1 MTNWKSLSSVTQ
13 GTASAGVASTQI
25 LAANS
30 ERTYCIL
37 INNSSTDITL
47 GIEATAVLSKGIVL
61 PASGGFYEMSGAY
74 GNNCRGVINAI
85 ASATATINYL
95 SAGGGA

>member
-1 MTNWKSLSSVTQ
+1 MTNWKSLSSVSQ

-25 LAANS
+25 LTANA
-30 ERTYCIL
+30 ERTYCML
-37 INNSSTDITL
+37 VNYSSTDISL
-47 GIEATAVLSKGIVL
+47 GIEATAVVNKGIVL
-61 PASGGFYEMSGAY
+61 PANGGFYEMSGAY

-85 ASATATINYL
+85 ASTTATINYI

>member
-1 MTNWKSLSSVTQ
+1 MTNWKSLSSVSQ
-13 GTASAGVASTQI
+13 GTASAGVASTKI
-25 LAANS
+25 LDVNA

-37 INNSSTDITL
+37 VNYSSTDITL
-47 GIEATAVLSKGIVL
+47 GIEANAVLSKGIIL
-61 PASGGFYEMSGAY
+61 PASGGYYEMSGAL

-95 SAGGGA
+95 TAGGGA